1 MSRLL
6 SIVPTETETT
16 SIVLNGPIEGH
27 LIIFHQT
34 KVKFYQI
41 ILQPQQ
47 KTAPHLVQNAVF
59 TQTGGGSG
67 NNHHHHRHHH
77 QHHINSSSPSSS
89 NVVLFQ
95 RRQSVGRVCRSRSIG
110 KVAESV
116 FLKSPL
122 HGEVVEHWNNF
133 CTFSRVIFFNK
144 KLGDYTIENSF
155 ISVGWPPFKPLV
167 PWMGN
172 WQDGR
177 LFSSVCPPNSERE
190 QHSVLRQQIV

>member
-67 NNHHHHRHHH
+67 NNHHHLRHHN
-77 QHHINSSSPSSS
+77 QHHITIIIKRCIVPATPVSGSCLQIPLNW
-89 NVVLFQ
+89 Q
-95 RRQSVGRVCRSRSIG
+95 GGG
-110 KVAESV
+110 KR
-116 FLKSPL
+116 FFFKSPL
-122 HGEVVEHWNNF
+122 LGEVVEH
-133 CTFSRVIFFNK
+133 
-144 KLGDYTIENSF
+144 
-155 ISVGWPPFKPLV
+155 
-167 PWMGN
+167 
-172 WQDGR
+172 
-177 LFSSVCPPNSERE
+177 
-190 QHSVLRQQIV
+190 